1 MAVLSTG
8 ASGAAVA
15 DLQRRL
21 AAMGYNPGPIDG
33 RYGPRT
39 AAAVKAFQQSAGIAI
54 DGVAGPQTQA
64 ALAGVGAAPGAA
76 VEGPAAAG
84 NALAPE
90 GDPQFLAFQRA
101 LGVSEDELRAT
112 VALARGR
119 TQRDLALRLPQLAE
133 NQRAA
138 SQNIADS
145 YEARGIGGAGHQKL
159 DILRSDTGFS
169 QQRGQME
176 LNAADSIADLE
187 RDLALKIAQG
197 RRETAEQATA
207 ASQRRALGRA
217 SLGL

>member
-8 ASGAAVA
+8 ASGASVA

-21 AAMGYNPGPIDG
+21 AAMGYDPGPIDG

-39 AAAVKAFQQSAGIAI
+39 AAAVRAFQQSAGIAV

-64 ALAGVGAAPGAA
+64 SLAGAGAAPGAA

-84 NALAPE
+84 NPLAPE
-90 GDPQFLAFQRA
+90 ADPQFLAFQRA
-101 LGVSEDELRAT
+101 LGVSEDELRGT

-133 NQRAA
+133 TQRAA

-145 YEARGIGGAGHQKL
+145 YEARGIGGAGNQKL
-159 DILRSDTGFS
+159 DLLRSDTGFS

-176 LNAADSIADLE
+176 LNAADTVADLD
-187 RDLALKIAQG
+187 RDLAMKLAQG
-197 RRETAEQATA
+197 RRDTAEQSMAT
-207 ASQRRALGRA
+207 SQRRALDRA
-217 SLGL
+217 KLGL